1 MLDSK
6 PYPFSAII
14 GECLIRKM
22 MSFYELA
29 EKLKMVVGQLMKE
42 CNGHALP
49 SKALVKG
56 VSKELGM
63 DEKTLEK
70 LADEVRKDLG

>member
-1 MLDSK
+1 MD
-6 PYPFSAII
+6 
-14 GECLIRKM
+14 
-22 MSFYELA
+22 
-29 EKLKMVVGQLMKE
+29 VGQLMRE

-56 VSKELGM
+56 LSKELGM
-63 DEKTLEK
+63 DEALLNR